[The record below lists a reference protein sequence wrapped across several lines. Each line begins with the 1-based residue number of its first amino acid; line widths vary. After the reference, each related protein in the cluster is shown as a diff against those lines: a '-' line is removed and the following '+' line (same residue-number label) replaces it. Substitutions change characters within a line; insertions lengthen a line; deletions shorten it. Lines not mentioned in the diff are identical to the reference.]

1 MLLMCRILCFQGQVQ
16 LPGYVCCAV
25 QQREYDVEA
34 QDNTCTVTDVNSET
48 RPGQYSHAVH
58 HDTSGACGFC
68 DEHESKLVLGWPSVS
83 TDAAVVVVGCART
96 AKVPCLLG
104 EVAER

>member
-1 MLLMCRILCFQGQVQ
+1 MSDPLLSRASAASRVRVLRYSNASTMSRL
-16 LPGYVCCAV
+16 
-25 QQREYDVEA
+25 
-34 QDNTCTVTDVNSET
+34 NTCTVTDVNSET